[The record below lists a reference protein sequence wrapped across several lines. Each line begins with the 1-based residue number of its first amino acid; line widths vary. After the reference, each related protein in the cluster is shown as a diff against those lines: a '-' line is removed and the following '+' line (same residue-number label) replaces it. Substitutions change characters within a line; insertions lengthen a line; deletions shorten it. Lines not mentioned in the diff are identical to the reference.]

1 MSDATPTPAEQLDR
15 ERLVTEVVAETG
27 LDDFGE
33 DTWQE
38 GLERLV
44 DSLLTEAQLHELGV
58 FVAADDARMNLRN
71 RANIVDW
78 HKRHP
83 DMAERDVTPPI
94 VVVGQGRTGT
104 TILLD
109 LLAQDPAHRV
119 PLTWEVDDPCPPPET
134 ATYDTDPR
142 IELAQAKADASELV
156 IPGFKAI
163 HPMGARLAQE
173 CVRITAADFRSL
185 IYPTVHH
192 VPSYARWLID
202 EADMAPAYRW
212 HRTTLELLQWHH
224 PGERWVLKSPGHIWC
239 LGALLDEYPDALL
252 IQTHR
257 DPLRIIASLASLL
270 ETLRKLGSDV
280 HPITEAAAEW
290 ADYIIEGLDRSVTAR
305 EDGTVDPDRI
315 VDVQFR
321 DFMADPFGTIG
332 GIYDRFGLEYTADAE
347 ARMRAFLAA
356 NPGDGHGTHTYSF
369 ADTGLDAGELRERT
383 RRYQEYFGVEDERL
397 S

>member
-1 MSDATPTPAEQLDR
+1 MSDAVPTADEVLDAD
-15 ERLVTEVVAETG
+15 RLVAEVVAETG

-33 DTWQE
+33 DSWRE

-44 DSLLTEAQLHELGV
+44 ESWRSEARLHELGV

-71 RANIVDW
+71 RLQVTDW
-78 HKRHP
+78 HRRHP
-83 DMAERDVTPPI
+83 DMAQGDVTPPI

-119 PLTWEVDDPCPPPET
+119 PLTWEVDEPCPPPET
-134 ATYDTDPR
+134 ATYETDPR
-142 IELAQAKADASELV
+142 VAAAQAKADASEAL
-156 IPGFKAI
+156 IPGFQAI
-163 HPMGARLAQE
+163 HPMGAQLAQE
-173 CVRITAADFRSL
+173 CVRITAGDFRSL
-185 IYPTVHH
+185 IFPTVFH

-202 EADMAPAYRW
+202 DADMAPAYRW
-212 HRTTLELLQWHH
+212 HRRLLQLLQYRH

-257 DPLRIIASLASLL
+257 DPLRIIASLGSLL
-270 ETLRKLGSDV
+270 GTLRQLGSDE
-280 HPITEAAAEW
+280 HEIAPAAAEW
-290 ADYIIEGLDRSVTAR
+290 ADYVLEGLDRSVTAR

-315 VDVQFR
+315 VDVAFG

-332 GIYDRFGLEYTADAE
+332 GIYDRFGLHLSAE
-347 ARMRAFLAA
+347 AEELMAA
-356 NPGDGHGTHTYSF
+356 RIAENPEGHGLHTYDLDSF
-369 ADTGLDAGELRERT
+369 GLNREMIVERYSHYIERYGIEVAD
-383 RRYQEYFGVEDERL
+383 
-397 S
+397 